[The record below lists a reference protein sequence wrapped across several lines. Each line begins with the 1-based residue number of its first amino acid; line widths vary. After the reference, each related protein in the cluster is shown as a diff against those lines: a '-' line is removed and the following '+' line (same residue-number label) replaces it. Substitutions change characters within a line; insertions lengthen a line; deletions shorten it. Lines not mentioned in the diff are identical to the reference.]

1 MPTTKP
7 AESRNLAAE
16 ADRAVVR
23 DALAQIGKEIGA
35 LADPKRAEG
44 VRIAV
49 PGARTN
55 GAPVPGLRDVAR
67 RATTPRGKVSFATAC
82 AILDALA
89 RRGDRESLL
98 VGTFI
103 VAKHQAAL
111 KTTPWS
117 RIVPWLRAV
126 DNWETCDQLS
136 AAVIATMVDAQP
148 ALARHVLALT
158 KSKDQWQRRLAVA
171 TAASLNQHGR
181 SQPATTVA
189 VCRALE
195 KDPEPRIRRAVEWA
209 RRELARN
216 SV

>member
-1 MPTTKP
+1 MTLRPGKSEKVP
-7 AESRNLAAE
+7 
-16 ADRAVVR
+16 DRAVVR
-23 DALAQIGKEIGA
+23 DTLATIATGIDA

-67 RATTPRGKVSFATAC
+67 RVTMPRGRVTFATAG
-82 AILDALA
+82 AIMDALA
-89 RRGDRESLL
+89 RKGDRESLL

-111 KTTPWS
+111 KATPWS

-136 AAVIATMVDAQP
+136 AVVTATMVNAQP
-148 ALARHVLALT
+148 ALAKHVVALT
-158 KSKDQWQRRLAVA
+158 KSKDQWQRRIAVA

-189 VCRALE
+189 VCKALE
-195 KDPEPRIRRAVEWA
+195 KDPEPKIRRAVEWA
-209 RRELARN
+209 RRELAKQRP
-216 SV
+216 